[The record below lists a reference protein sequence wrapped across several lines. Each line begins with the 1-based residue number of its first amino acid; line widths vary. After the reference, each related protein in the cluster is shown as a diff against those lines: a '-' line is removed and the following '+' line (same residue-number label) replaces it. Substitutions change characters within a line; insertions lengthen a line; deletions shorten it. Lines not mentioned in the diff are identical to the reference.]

1 MASGFWHRVNGICQ
15 RALRID
21 NQSVRPSVSRPYVR
35 PLQPPPMSKAPPLQ
49 CSILPKA
56 RAKEADGTTTAEA
69 ISHTD
74 IKRQARNAP
83 QREQCRSNRGGEE
96 SFLSNSLSG
105 WRPRITP
112 RRKEKKRRAMGM
124 ALKIM
129 NARSLR
135 SAFLFVR
142 GVSPSFPLSPPAV
155 TATAAKK

>member
-1 MASGFWHRVNGICQ
+1 MGFVNELSG
-15 RALRID
+15 LTTSL
-21 NQSVRPSVSRPYVR
+21 SVARPFVHSS
-35 PLQPPPMSKAPPLQ
+35 PLQ
-49 CSILPKA
+49 CPRRLHSNAPSFRKREQRRQTAL
-56 RAKEADGTTTAEA
+56 TAEA

-112 RRKEKKRRAMGM
+112 RRKRRGERWGM

-129 NARSLR
+129 NARSALP
-135 SAFLFVR
+135 SFLFVR
-142 GVSPSFPLSPPAV
+142 GVSPSLPSSLSV
-155 TATAAKK
+155 CCHCHGG

>member
-1 MASGFWHRVNGICQ
+1 MGFVNELSG
-15 RALRID
+15 LTT
-21 NQSVRPSVSRPYVR
+21 SPSVR
-35 PLQPPPMSKAPPLQ
+35 PLQPPPVQCPRRLHSLQ

-129 NARSLR
+129 NARSALP
-135 SAFLFVR
+135 SFLFVR
-142 GVSPSFPLSPPAV
+142 GVSPSLPSPSTV